1 MQLKKLNTNYM
12 NKQEKKAIQEFLT
25 HMSVKDYAKAEK
37 AMQNAVEEKLKTKI
51 RSEISSTSK

>member
-12 NKQEKKAIQEFLT
+12 NTQEKKAIQEFLT
-25 HMSVKDYAKAEK
+25 HISVKDYAKAEK

-51 RSEISSTSK
+51 RSEISSTGK

>member
-1 MQLKKLNTNYM
+1 M